1 MGINVVLFFNRP
13 EPCTEIFMT
22 KNKYFDKHPRTLKMG
37 KILFGDSILFAKSD
51 IVWQQKRKVLSSALY
66 KEKLKL
72 MIDMIKDAT
81 IDTIRNEW
89 LKTDNHTIDIVK
101 AASRLIIKINL
112 KCLFGGDN
120 TEIKVLQRI
129 NGVESMQPLG
139 ETMISLMEANTVRNL

>member
-1 MGINVVLFFNRP
+1 MVTQF
-13 EPCTEIFMT
+13 
-22 KNKYFDKHPRTLKMG
+22 
-37 KILFGDSILFAKSD
+37 LFAKSD

-89 LKTDNHTIDIVK
+89 LKTENHTIDIVK